1 MITAKTFK
9 SIAAFLFLA
18 TFSSMA
24 LALEGAEAYQADRFK
39 HAQEQGKMIV
49 VDIYKDGCGTCL
61 KQVPALEA
69 AREMYPDAQFFRV
82 DFASDDEAVKKFR
95 AIKQST
101 IIVYRGT
108 EERGRSM
115 GETNK
120 DKLLEM
126 IASGV

>member
-1 MITAKTFK
+1 MITAKMFK
-9 SIAAFLFLA
+9 SIATFLFLA
-18 TFSSMA
+18 AFSSMVF
-24 LALEGAEAYQADRFK
+24 ALEGAETYQADQFK
-39 HAQEQGKMIV
+39 HAQDQGKMIV

-120 DKLLEM
+120 DKLLKM
-126 IASGV
+126 ISNGV